1 MRKHYLLWMILLL
14 PFCKLNAQ
22 TYCTPTTGGTS
33 TTNYLK
39 NAIFSDQGAL
49 YYDATAYQAYV
60 DNSATQMVTSY
71 PGGTVKAHLEFSVSG
86 TKALVWVDWN
96 SDGDFADF
104 YENPIGTS
112 SYQTVDD
119 QLFVPPAQT
128 PGIYRIRVQTGT
140 TLTGTPNPCGPN
152 TNGNG
157 NFVDFSLKID
167 PTPTCYV
174 PTAVTATNITNATAT
189 ISWTAP
195 ATVPGSGYEYYY
207 TSSTTVPTAATPAS
221 GPGTTATSAAIN
233 GLSAFTTYYVYVR
246 SVCSSSNKTAWSL
259 RGIFKTKCNPVTSM
273 FENFENAVTGANNA
287 DCWDRIVLGTGYQQ
301 ISSSSGVNNSKGMQQ
316 SVSNASNT
324 VIAVLPAF
332 SNVNAGTN
340 WIRFKAR
347 TSSGTGTLDI
357 GYVTNDTDASTFVNI
372 QSLTFS
378 NTVYDGYEYTVIVPN
393 TVPANARLAIRDAG
407 VTTTNIY
414 WDEVYWEP
422 KPTCLAPSNVVL
434 SNVTSG
440 SVDIG
445 WTASPSVP
453 SSGYDIYYSTSS
465 TPPTSATSPNVTG
478 VTANPYTL
486 QGLNSATTYYIWV
499 RARCSGTDQSAWT
512 NIASVLTL
520 CAPKTSLLEN
530 FDAYNTGLL
539 TNAPCW
545 GRLVTGIA
553 SVNINGTG
561 AFSGTRHILQRSVS
575 AGDIAIAVLPELSN
589 VNAGTHS
596 LSFKAYCSVNTGK
609 LDVGYLT
616 NPADATTF
624 TLIQQLN
631 ITNTTYTPTTGTSDY
646 TVVVPNTVP
655 TGARLAIRNTYATSG
670 NALYYWDDLSWAPTV
685 SLAVNEVAAKRDI
698 VIYPNPFTDT
708 ITISGDIQLQSVS
721 VYDAS
726 GKIVKEIKS
735 SERTVSL
742 HNLNAGMYM
751 IKLTM
756 KDGTSKTIKSIK
768 K

>member
-1 MRKHYLLWMILLL
+1 MILFLS
-14 PFCKLNAQ
+14 FFKLDAQ
-22 TYCTPTTGGTS
+22 TYCTPATGGTS
-33 TTNYLK
+33 TSNYLK

-49 YYDATAYQAYV
+49 YYDATAYQTYV
-60 DNSATQMVTSY
+60 DNSAIQTVISY
-71 PGGTVKAHLEFSVSG
+71 PGGTVNIHLEFSVSG
-86 TKALVWVDWN
+86 TKALVWIDWN

-104 YENPIGTS
+104 YENPIGVS
-112 SYQTVDD
+112 SYSVVDD
-119 QLFVPPAQT
+119 QLYIPPSQT
-128 PGIYRIRVQTGT
+128 PGIYRVRVQTGT
-140 TLTGTPNPCGPN
+140 GLTTSPNPCGPN
-152 TNGNG
+152 TGGNG

-174 PTAVTATNITNATAT
+174 PTAVTATNITNASAT

-195 ATVPGSGYEYYY
+195 ATTPGSGYEYYY
-207 TSSTTVPTAATPAS
+207 TSSTTVPTASTPAS
-221 GPGTTATSAAIN
+221 GPSINTSAPIS
-233 GLSAFTTYYVYVR
+233 GLNAFTTYYVYVR
-246 SVCSSSNKTAWSL
+246 SVCSSTNKSAWSL
-259 RGIFKTKCNPVTSM
+259 RGIFKTKCNPMTSM
-273 FENFENAVTGANNA
+273 FENFENAVAGPYNA
-287 DCWDRIVLGTGYQQ
+287 DCWDRIILGTGYQQ
-301 ISSSSGVNNSKGMQQ
+301 VSSGSGVNNSKGMYQ
-316 SVSNASNT
+316 SVSSAANT

-340 WIRFKAR
+340 WIRLKAR

-378 NTVYDGYEYTVIVPN
+378 NTVYDGYEYTVVIPS
-393 TVPANARLAIRDAG
+393 TVPANARLAIRNSG

-422 KPTCLAPSNVVL
+422 KATCLAPSNVVL

-445 WTASPSVP
+445 WTASPSAP
-453 SSGYDIYYSTSS
+453 ASGYDIYYSTSS
-465 TPPTSATSPNVTG
+465 TSPTSTTLPNVTG

-486 QGLNSATTYYIWV
+486 PNLNSATTYYIWV

-520 CAPKTSLLEN
+520 CAPKTSLFEN
-530 FDAYNTGLL
+530 FDTYNTGLL
-539 TNAPCW
+539 NSNAPCW
-545 GRLVTGIA
+545 GRIVTGIA
-553 SVNINGTG
+553 SCNINGTG
-561 AFSGTRHILQRSVS
+561 AYSGTRHVQQRSIS
-575 AGDIAIAVLPELSN
+575 AGDVSIAVLPELSN

-596 LSFKAYCSVNTGK
+596 LSFKAYCAVNTGK

-616 NPADATTF
+616 NPTDATTF

-631 ITNTTYTPTTGTSDY
+631 ITNTSYTSTTGTSDY
-646 TVVVPNTVP
+646 TVAIPNTVP
-655 TGARLAIRNTYATSG
+655 AGARLAIRNTYAASG
-670 NALYYWDDLSWAPTV
+670 NAMYYWDDISWAPTV
-685 SLAVNEVAAKRDI
+685 SLGVNEVATKHDL

-708 ITISGDIQLQSVS
+708 ITISEDVQLQSVS

-726 GKIVKEIKS
+726 GKMVKEIKS
-735 SERTVSL
+735 SEKIISL
-742 HNLNAGMYM
+742 HSLSSGVYL
-751 IKLTM
+751 IKLTL
-756 KDGTSKTIKSIK
+756 KNGTSQTIKAIK